1 MGLGILN
8 DSLRRGMGMVC
19 FPLLKVIFNLNK
31 EEVVGTVP
39 SPRHTILNRRMGT
52 EALASLPLRI
62 NMLGLITP
70 MDPGK
75 DPKGTDNNKNSRTPL
90 PRSHRNKR
98 RGMGLL
104 GLGHLWVQRGLVL
117 GWMG

>member
-1 MGLGILN
+1 
-8 DSLRRGMGMVC
+8 MVC

-31 EEVVGTVP
+31 EVEVVVGTGP
-39 SPRHTILNRRMGT
+39 SPRHTIRNRLMGT
-52 EALASLPLRI
+52 EALASLPPRI

-75 DPKGTDNNKNSRTPL
+75 DPKGTDNNKNSRIPL

-104 GLGHLWVQRGLVL
+104 GLGHPWVQRELVL